1 MKEEGRSQ
9 KAEVRS
15 EKPEGRNQK
24 QGVRNER
31 LEVRSQES
39 GVRRKGPLFRLLTPG
54 IFLLFLLASSF
65 SLLTSSPASNGAASV
80 RTVPGVFTVD
90 TPTITIA
97 GATADT
103 TATPTTAAREA
114 QINWTFGTVAGTYTT
129 CTVQAKTSVDARDS
143 RLRDGDHEFGE
154 PVDLDRAGGDD
165 FGDHFNGFFD
175 GGARVRAVDE
185 IYFCLLGLRHQ
196 RAGDGERDLQI
207 GKTSVVIGP

>member
-65 SLLTSSPASNGAASV
+65 SLLTSSPASNGGHYRHAYYRRARSANQLDL
-80 RTVPGVFTVD
+80 RDGRGD
-90 TPTITIA
+90 LHNLHRA
-97 GATADT
+97 GKDQRGRNELAH
-103 TATPTTAAREA
+103 
-114 QINWTFGTVAGTYTT
+114 
-129 CTVQAKTSVDARDS
+129 ARDS